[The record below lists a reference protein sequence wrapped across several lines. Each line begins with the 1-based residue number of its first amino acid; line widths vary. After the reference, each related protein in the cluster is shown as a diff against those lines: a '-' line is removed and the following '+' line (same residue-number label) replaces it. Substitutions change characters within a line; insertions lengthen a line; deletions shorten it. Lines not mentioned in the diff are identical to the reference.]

1 MEDRSGSYYNEGT
14 DMHESAGGDW
24 CQWTDVQ
31 STLLRAAAHVASLGT
46 ATDDGLDFRPA
57 MVGNDPADAAALSD
71 AYAILYDACRP
82 GPDPLVAAAIDAIKA
97 IDAVLMFDGQPIGHA
112 ERMHDLCRTATMLRV
127 RTNYDH
133 RR

>member
-1 MEDRSGSYYNEGT
+1 MEDRSGSYYGEGV
-14 DMHESAGGDW
+14 DMHESSGGEW

-31 STLLRAAAHVASLGT
+31 SILLRAAAHVASLGI

-57 MVGNDPADAAALSD
+57 MVGNNPADAAALSD
-71 AYAILYDACRP
+71 AHAILYDACRP
-82 GPDPLVAAAIDAIKA
+82 GPDHLVAAALKAIKA
-97 IDAVLMFDGQPIGHA
+97 IDAALMFDGQPIGHA
-112 ERMHDLCRTATMLRV
+112 DRMHDLRCATTMLRV